1 VDKKLSMTQTSIDK
15 LYLMEPV
22 AFSDE
27 RGSFSRLYCQ
37 EELEDITCM
46 SIKQVNHSLTKKRGT
61 VRGLH
66 FQYEPNAE
74 EKIVQCIRGSVFDV
88 VVDIRKDSPTFL
100 KVFSVNLTQKNKKM
114 IYIPKGFA
122 HGFQTLEN
130 DTELLYFHSSV
141 YKPSNEGAIH
151 IKEPLLEIE
160 WPLKIQNL
168 SQRDNEHAFLTND
181 FEGIEIYEV

>member
-1 VDKKLSMTQTSIDK
+1 MDKKLNISPTPIND
-15 LYLMEPV
+15 LYLIQ
-22 AFSDE
+22 ANSFKDD
-27 RGSFSRLYCQ
+27 RGMFSRLYCQ
-37 EELEDITCM
+37 EELQDITGM
-46 SIKQVNHSLTKKRGT
+46 GIKQVNHSLTKERGT

-88 VVDIRKDSPTFL
+88 VVDIRKNSPTFL

-122 HGFQTLEN
+122 HGFQTLED

-151 IKEPLLEIE
+151 VKEPLLDIA